1 MPDTLRTAVSVP
13 TFGDFDARTLGELA
27 RAAEDAGWD
36 GFFCWDHVLWDPVG
50 RGVADTTVALAA
62 IALATSR
69 VRFGPLVTPLARR
82 RPWKV
87 AREVASLDLLSGGR
101 FTLGVGNGDDID
113 FAPVGDPTPARD
125 RAAVLDESLA
135 LLQRLLE
142 EGGPVSHDGAAY
154 RVTDV
159 ELHAGTVQPHVPV
172 WVAGRWPHRRPLRRA
187 ARYDGVV
194 PLWPGFALPTPAEYA
209 ACLEVVREE
218 RRGNGLGDEPFDAL
232 VWSRPGVP
240 DDDRLAAYAEVGA
253 TWWVEAFDPQ
263 RDDLDVVRRRIDAG
277 PPRTGG

>member
-87 AREVASLDLLSGGR
+87 AREVASLDRLSGGR

-125 RAAVLDESLA
+125 RAAVLDESLG

-142 EGGPVSHDGAAY
+142 EGGPVSHAGAAY

-194 PLWPGFALPTPAEYA
+194 PLWPGFALPTPKEYA

-218 RRGNGLGDEPFDAL
+218 RLENGRGDEPFDAL
-232 VWSRPGVP
+232 VWSRPDVP

-253 TWWVEAFDPQ
+253 TWWVEAFDPH
-263 RDDLDVVRRRIDAG
+263 RDDLDVVRRRIEAG
-277 PPRTGG
+277 PRTGG